1 MLMKVRLIKQSREA
15 LLLPEAA
22 IIPIQNKHFVY
33 VVNAENVVEQQ
44 QVTLGSRT
52 RGWVEITDGLKV
64 DQQVIIRGILKV
76 RPGDKVQVEQAE
88 NFKFAQVEGMET
100 SA

>member
-1 MLMKVRLIKQSREA
+1 VRLIKQSREA

-33 VVNAENVVEQQ
+33 FVNADNKVEQIE
-44 QVTLGSRT
+44 VTLGTRS
-52 RGWVEITDGLKV
+52 RGWVEIAKGLDV
-64 DQQVIIRGILKV
+64 GQQIIIRGILKV
-76 RPGDKVQVEQAE
+76 RPGDTVKVQQAE
-88 NFKFAQVEGMET
+88 NFTFAQVEGMET